1 MNNLLIFFAFPIAVI
16 IVSIILQKLLYN
28 PGLVAAL
35 VFAVFLIIT
44 FTASDETF
52 LIATL
57 AYTVLAFVTAVITR
71 IFCNC
76 NNGEESDICN
86 LLSSNAI
93 NQDESQNNCQRTAS
107 INNQADRCGYTYNR
121 YKKF

>member
-16 IVSIILQKLLYN
+16 IVSIILQKLLHN
-28 PGLVAAL
+28 PELVAAL
-35 VFAVFLIIT
+35 TFAVFLIIT
-44 FTASDETF
+44 FTAFDETF

-57 AYTVLAFVTAVITR
+57 AYTVLAFATAVITR

-76 NNGEESDICN
+76 SSGEESDICN
-86 LLSSNAI
+86 LLSNTASNGE
-93 NQDESQNNCQRTAS
+93 DSQNNCQRTAS
-107 INNQADRCGYTYNR
+107 INNRIDQFGYTYNR